1 MFKLNKFLISL
12 LIIVIIF
19 IEQSFANAKE
29 NSAAVFVYHRFG
41 ENKYPSTNIKISQFK
56 KHIQELTNNNYN
68 VISTEQL
75 IDILINKKNIPE
87 KTAVLTMD
95 DAFLSIYKEAWP
107 LLKKKK
113 LPFTVFVSTKPVG
126 SNSKN
131 YMNWDQLREMV
142 NSGVI
147 IGHHTKSH
155 FHLVNKDKETIIN
168 EIEEANSD
176 FLKNLG
182 FVPDIFAYPYG
193 EYSYEIKQIVKEYFK
208 AAFGQQSGGIYNE
221 INIFELPR
229 FSLNE
234 QYGDLKRF
242 KFAANSYGLQVKN
255 ILPKENIV
263 KNINPPLL
271 GFNLLNNIESQIK
284 CYPSH
289 NIEAKLIKL
298 GDKRIEIR
306 FNREFPKGRTRIN
319 CTTND
324 NGKWRW
330 TGFQFLN
337 P

>member
-208 AAFGQQSGGIYNE
+208 AAFGQQSGGCLLYT
-221 INIFELPR
+221 
-229 FSLNE
+229 S
-234 QYGDLKRF
+234 D
-242 KFAANSYGLQVKN
+242 AAD
-255 ILPKENIV
+255 E
-263 KNINPPLL
+263 
-271 GFNLLNNIESQIK
+271 
-284 CYPSH
+284 
-289 NIEAKLIKL
+289 
-298 GDKRIEIR
+298 
-306 FNREFPKGRTRIN
+306 
-319 CTTND
+319 
-324 NGKWRW
+324 
-330 TGFQFLN
+330 
-337 P
+337 

>member
-1 MFKLNKFLISL
+1 
-12 LIIVIIF
+12 
-19 IEQSFANAKE
+19 
-29 NSAAVFVYHRFG
+29 
-41 ENKYPSTNIKISQFK
+41 
-56 KHIQELTNNNYN
+56 
-68 VISTEQL
+68 
-75 IDILINKKNIPE
+75 
-87 KTAVLTMD
+87 
-95 DAFLSIYKEAWP
+95 
-107 LLKKKK
+107 
-113 LPFTVFVSTKPVG
+113 
-126 SNSKN
+126 
-131 YMNWDQLREMV
+131 MNWDQLREMV

-168 EIEEANSD
+168 EIEEANDD

-182 FVPDIFAYPYG
+182 FIPDIFAYPYG

-298 GDKRIEIR
+298 GDKRIEVR
-306 FNREFPKGRTRIN
+306 FDREFPKGRTRIN

>member
-1 MFKLNKFLISL
+1 MFKLSKIIITL
-12 LIIVIIF
+12 LLALFVF
-19 IEQSFANAKE
+19 INELLAKE
-29 NSAAVFVYHRFG
+29 NSIAVFVYHRFG
-41 ENKYPSTNIKISQFK
+41 ENNYPSTNTRMPQFK
-56 KHIQELTNNNYN
+56 KHLDELIKNNYN
-68 VISTEQL
+68 VVSTETI
-75 IDILINKKNIPE
+75 IDALQNNKNLPE
-87 KTAVLTMD
+87 KTVAITID
-95 DAFLSIYKEAWP
+95 DAFFSIYKKAWP
-107 LLKKKK
+107 LLKEKK

-168 EIEEANSD
+168 EIEEASDD

-193 EYSYEIKQIVKEYFK
+193 EYNYEIKQIVKEYFK

-221 INIFELPR
+221 IDIFELPR
-229 FSLNE
+229 FSMNE

-242 KFAANSYGLQVKN
+242 KFAANAKGLSVKEITPRN
-255 ILPKENIV
+255 LIIENV
-263 KNINPPLL
+263 NPPLM
-271 GFNLLNNIESQIK
+271 GFTLINDIQSRIS
-284 CYPSH
+284 CFPSH
-289 NIEAKLIKL
+289 NLKASITKLSE
-298 GDKRIEIR
+298 KRIEIR
-306 FNREFPKGRTRIN
+306 FNNEFPKGRTRIN

-324 NGKWRW
+324 NNIWRW
-330 TGFQFLN
+330 FGLQFFR